1 MKILKLI
8 ILISLLPLSSKAQVV
23 FSEFGAGI
31 SSWSRIYSTPDE
43 TSLLVNPTSENGK
56 INTVILPTLYGKIDL
71 GKSFGFRGR
80 LGYAQNSFTSSVVLG
95 DLVRNEKLVQSIIP
109 VGLSLEFKQPL
120 SKKVDKSE
128 EEDEEAASGATN
140 ISKSHF
146 IAGVGVSR
154 YFIQHTFSRDVIG
167 GEGSLGES
175 KFSGNDFG
183 LNVML
188 GFTNSITEN
197 LILTIFTQ
205 YNSGSYDHRIYSEE
219 VTGAFEV
226 KNISLQGVEVGFT
239 IGLKLN

>member
-31 SSWSRIYSTPDE
+31 STWTRIYSTPDE
-43 TSLLVNPTSENGK
+43 TSLLVNASSENGK
-56 INTVILPTLYGKIDL
+56 TNTVIFPTLYGKIDL

-80 LGYAQNSFTSSVVLG
+80 LGYAQNSFTSSFVLG

-109 VGLSLEFKQPL
+109 AGLSLEFKLPL
-120 SKKVDKSE
+120 SKKNVQSKN
-128 EEDEEAASGATN
+128 EDEEDSSLGT
-140 ISKSHF
+140 IESKSHF
-146 IAGVGVSR
+146 IAGIGVSR

-175 KFSGNDFG
+175 RFSGNDVG
-183 LNVML
+183 LNLML
-188 GFTNSITEN
+188 GFTNDITER
-197 LILTIFTQ
+197 LILTVFTQ

-219 VTGAFEV
+219 VTGAFDV